1 NLQLAKDSSVP
12 TLQQT
17 IEVFKQSRKRT
28 ASASEN
34 GVQQGPAKRLAKANS
49 SSSESDSDSEHN
61 SKIMGFAVS
70 RHSHMGWFVDDSTDC
85 TRYMERNSLS
95 FITL

>member
-1 NLQLAKDSSVP
+1 MQLTKDSSVP

-17 IEVFKQSRKRT
+17 IEVFRQSRKRT

-34 GVQQGPAKRLAKANS
+34 GVQQGPTKRPARAKS

-61 SKIMGFAVS
+61 SKIMGVAVS
-70 RHSHMGWFVDDSTDC
+70 RHSHIWGG
-85 TRYMERNSLS
+85 L
-95 FITL
+95 L